1 MNKWLKIT
9 IIIIGITVALI
20 LLDSLQARIFKH
32 SPIIS
37 CKEEL
42 ADDDSWVDK
51 GLLIDTY
58 YCTRENDII
67 TVYWK
72 FKGNKFTCPIDNGI
86 VDEDKINFQP
96 TEVEN
101 VSISISDISL
111 TGATVV
117 IKDTNKKPYTQG
129 EWYKIEKEVDGKW
142 QDVEPIIDNY
152 AFNSIGYEPDENN
165 EVKHEIDWKWIYG
178 ELPLGSYRILK
189 EVGNKRVS
197 IEFSIATTSDKK
209 IEIIKSEV
217 IDLNKFNKYLERENR
232 IVYLSGSIDE
242 IYLKLSSGKK
252 ITLKYHFENVNQS
265 LERSIE
271 QLVNDMELTAM
282 LKDGGTTIHKSSEYD
297 ITIVKCNT
305 IAGNKD
311 IFIGDYSM
319 KFDSESMC
327 K

>member
-1 MNKWLKIT
+1 MKKWLKIA
-9 IIIIGITVALI
+9 IGVVVGII
-20 LLDSLQARIFKH
+20 LLLIIDLLCIFTINKPLLAVKQDNGDSVNLVYR
-32 SPIIS
+32 
-37 CKEEL
+37 
-42 ADDDSWVDK
+42 
-51 GLLIDTY
+51 GLLYDTY
-58 YCTRENDII
+58 ICHEQSVPQIKVKGAKYTCAAII
-67 TVYWK
+67 FDDQT
-72 FKGNKFTCPIDNGI
+72 
-86 VDEDKINFQP
+86 ESNFQQ

-189 EVGNKRVS
+189 EVGNKKVS

-209 IEIIKSEV
+209 MEIIKSEV

-271 QLVNDMELTAM
+271 QLVDDMELTAM
-282 LKDGGTTIHKSSEYD
+282 LKDGGTIIHKSSEYD

>member
-1 MNKWLKIT
+1 MNKWLKII
-9 IIIIGITVALI
+9 IIIIGITVVLI

-32 SPIIS
+32 SPIIRW
-37 CKEEL
+37 KEEL

-58 YCTRENDII
+58 YCTKEKDII

-72 FKGNKFTCPIDNGI
+72 FKGNKFTCPIDNETRE
-86 VDEDKINFQP
+86 EDKKLNFQP

-189 EVGNKRVS
+189 EVGNKKVS
-197 IEFSIATTSDKK
+197 IEFSIATTS
-209 IEIIKSEV
+209 
-217 IDLNKFNKYLERENR
+217 
-232 IVYLSGSIDE
+232 
-242 IYLKLSSGKK
+242 
-252 ITLKYHFENVNQS
+252 H
-265 LERSIE
+265 
-271 QLVNDMELTAM
+271 
-282 LKDGGTTIHKSSEYD
+282 
-297 ITIVKCNT
+297 
-305 IAGNKD
+305 
-311 IFIGDYSM
+311 
-319 KFDSESMC
+319 
-327 K
+327 